1 MEIFETKK
9 LWNEYEILD
18 GLTVSLLG
26 WVRANRESGSIGFIS
41 FNDGSSLKPV
51 QIVYKKE
58 TIANYDQ
65 LKSLNLSSSILVEG
79 TLVATPGAKQP
90 FEVQAT
96 KIDVLK
102 EADPNYPI
110 QKKHHGNEFLR
121 TVAHLRGR
129 TNKFYSI
136 MKIRS
141 ELSNSI
147 FEFFKNNGFTYLH
160 SPIIT
165 SNDSEGAGEF
175 FQVDSP
181 SDKNF
186 FGKRALLTVS
196 GQMAA
201 EAYAQVYKR
210 VFTFG
215 PTFRAEKSH
224 TNRHL
229 AEFWMI
235 EPEMAFIDLN
245 RLTDVMELLIKHSI
259 VYLMKYAKP
268 ELEYCN
274 EHIDS
279 NLLSKLSKI
288 VKNPFKRVDYKD
300 AISLLRKAVQE
311 GVKFQNRN
319 IYFGMDLATEHERY
333 ICEKVYNCP
342 VFVLNYPK
350 EIKAFYMKQN
360 PDGDTVA
367 ATDLLVP
374 GVGELCGGSQREDSY
389 QKLMRR
395 CNELNMDIS
404 SIQWYL
410 DMRKYGYYRSSGFG
424 LGFDRLVMY
433 LTGLDNIRDAIPF
446 PRTHEQLDF

>member
-1 MEIFETKK
+1 MEIFYTKK
-9 LWNEYEILD
+9 LWNEYHSLNN
-18 GLTVSLLG
+18 VSVCLVG
-26 WVRANRESGSIGFIS
+26 WVRSNRESGSIGFIS
-41 FNDGSSLKPV
+41 FSDGSTLENV
-51 QIVYKKE
+51 QIVYKRE
-58 TIANYDQ
+58 TISNYNE
-65 LKSLNLSSSILVEG
+65 LKNLTLSSSILVEG
-79 TLVATPGAKQP
+79 ILILTPKAKQP
-90 FEVQAT
+90 FEIQAT
-96 KIDVLK
+96 RISILK
-102 EADPNYPI
+102 ESDNDYPI

-121 TVAHLRGR
+121 SLAHLRPR

-147 FEFFKNNGFTYLH
+147 FEFFKNNGFTYIH
-160 SPIIT
+160 APIIT

-175 FQVDSP
+175 FQVSSP
-181 SDKNF
+181 ADPNF

-229 AEFWMI
+229 SEFWMI
-235 EPEMAFIDLN
+235 EPEIAFINLKDL
-245 RLTDVMELLIKHSI
+245 TIIMEQMIKHSI
-259 VYLMKYAKP
+259 VYLTTYAKS

-274 EHIDS
+274 EKINKNLIDNLKTIVS
-279 NLLSKLSKI
+279 NSFARI
-288 VKNPFKRVDYKD
+288 EYKD
-300 AISLLRKAVQE
+300 AIEHLKQAVAK
-311 GVKFQNRN
+311 GVNFENKN

-333 ICEKVYNCP
+333 ICEKVFNRP

-360 PDGDTVA
+360 NDGATVA
-367 ATDLLVP
+367 AVDLLVP

-389 QKLMRR
+389 NKLLKR

-410 DMRKYGYYRSSGFG
+410 DLRKYGYYRSSGFG

-433 LTGLDNIRDAIPF
+433 LTGIDNIRDAIPF
-446 PRTHEQLDF
+446 PRAHDQLDF